1 MDPLRTKIELFCNGI
16 NVDSEISR
24 ESMKSILPTRVYRNK
39 RASLSNGKCFKL
51 NIDGYRTVANLA
63 VRESFAA
70 NSPYKYV
77 EENGK
82 GYITGK
88 GIKIEAEPVPLPQ
101 WSDLELPNGQK
112 IINIMQQ
119 HSTSILGTALSN
131 YCSYKVAGRGCKFC
145 ALDSGDNYVL
155 KKPQEIKEVLTL
167 LGRKGILGSDITEI
181 NINSGVMGNEEK
193 SAEAY
198 IETIKAVK
206 EACSLPVY
214 AQLCP
219 VDKEIILRLKDAGLD
234 SVSFNIEIYD
244 EDIRKE
250 ICPGKGE
257 IPLSRYLE
265 ALSLASS
272 IFGKEQTS
280 SWLIVGLE
288 PPESTIAGIEAIAK
302 TGAIPHLTVF
312 RPLSG
317 TEFENRKPPETD
329 DVIKVYRILPEIL
342 KKYRLNPQSTNSG
355 CSKCNGCSAT
365 LESLSL

>member
-1 MDPLRTKIELFCNGI
+1 MDPLRIKIDLFCNGI
-16 NVDSEISR
+16 NVDENISI

-51 NIDGYRTVANLA
+51 NINGYHTVANLA
-63 VRESFAA
+63 VRESFAQS
-70 NSPYKYV
+70 SPYKYI
-77 EENGK
+77 EEDGK
-82 GYITGK
+82 GFIVGN
-88 GIKIEAEPVPLPQ
+88 GIKIEAEPVPPPY
-101 WSDLELPNGQK
+101 WADFELPNGQK
-112 IINIMQQ
+112 LINIMQQ

-131 YCSYKVAGRGCKFC
+131 YCSYKLQGKGCKFC

-155 KKPQEIKEVLTL
+155 KKPEEIKEVIRILND
-167 LGRKGILGSDITEI
+167 KGILGTEITEI
-181 NINSGVMGNEEK
+181 NINSGVIGNEEK
-193 SAEAY
+193 SADSY
-198 IETIKAVK
+198 IDTIKAVK
-206 EACSLPVY
+206 EICSLPVY

-219 VDKEIILRLKDAGLD
+219 VEKETIMKLKEAGLD

-244 EDIRKE
+244 EKIRKE

-257 IPLSRYLE
+257 IPLSKYLT
-265 ALSLASS
+265 ALSQASE

-302 TGAIPHLTVF
+302 AQAIPHLTVF

-317 TEFENRKPPETD
+317 TELENRKPPDTD
-329 DVIKVYRILPEIL
+329 DVIKVYKELPKILN
-342 KKYRLNPQSTNSG
+342 KYGLNPQRTNSG

-365 LESLSL
+365 LESLVF